1 MKLYERLVTDLKG
14 LIDGGTLR
22 PGDRLPSVRKL
33 TRSHNVSPGTV
44 LQAYG
49 VLEDS
54 GWVEARARS
63 GYYVLPR
70 RQIQFPT
77 PSIYRPDGATHR
89 VDVGELVFDVL
100 SAATDRNLVPF
111 GSAFHSASL
120 YPLRALAR
128 SFAAGTRYLSPWEQL
143 DNLMAGSTELR
154 RMISHGYLEQGSTVA
169 PDDIIITA
177 GAMEG
182 LNLCLQTVTSPGDVV
197 AVESPAFYGALQAI
211 EAWGL
216 RAVEIPTDPVTG
228 VDLDALESALQ
239 RHPIKA
245 CWFMT
250 NFQNPLGSLMPED
263 SKRELVQLLTRHE
276 VPLIEDD
283 VYMELY
289 FNDAPKPAKAFDTE
303 GIVMHCSSYSKSLA
317 PGYRV
322 GWVAPGRYRNAL
334 IKRKVTM
341 TVATS
346 VPAQLAVTEYLKR
359 GGYGRHLR
367 QLRNAL
373 EMQQGQMLQN
383 IARYF
388 PDDCRTTV
396 PEGGY
401 FLWVEL
407 PESVDS
413 LELHKSAMNA
423 GISTSPG
430 PMFSAQRGFRNCVRL
445 NYGHPWDESTET
457 AMRHLGDLIKKQL
470 VA

>member
-1 MKLYERLVTDLKG
+1 MKLYERLVVDLKE
-14 LIDGGTLR
+14 LIEGGTLQ

-33 TRSHNVSPGTV
+33 TRSHNISPGTV

-70 RQIQFPT
+70 RHIQFPR
-77 PSIYRPDGATHR
+77 PSVYQPDEGTR
-89 VDVGELVFDVL
+89 KVDVGELVFDVL

-111 GSAFHSASL
+111 GSAFPSASL

-143 DNLMAGSTELR
+143 DNLMAGSTDLR
-154 RMISHGYLEQGSTVA
+154 RIISHGYLEAGCTVP

-182 LNLCLQTVTSPGDVV
+182 LNLCLQAVTQPGDVV

-216 RAVEIPTDPVTG
+216 HAVQIPTDPVLG
-228 VDLDALESALQ
+228 VDLDALETALQ

-250 NFQNPLGSLMPED
+250 NFQNPLGSLMPEKA
-263 SKRELVQLLTRHE
+263 KRELVQLLTRYE

-283 VYMELY
+283 VYSELY
-289 FNDAPKPAKAFDTE
+289 FNEAPKPAKAFDTD
-303 GIVMHCSSYSKSLA
+303 GIVIHCSSYSKSLA

-322 GWVAPGRYRNAL
+322 GWVAPGRYRNVL
-334 IKRKVTM
+334 LKRKVTM

-346 VPAQLAVTEYLKR
+346 VPSQLAVTEYLKR
-359 GGYGRHLR
+359 GGYERHLR

-373 EMQQGQMLQN
+373 EIQQAQMLQN

-388 PDDCRTTV
+388 PAGCATTV

-407 PESVDS
+407 PESVDT
-413 LELHKSAMNA
+413 LELHQSAMHA

-430 PMFSAQRGFRNCVRL
+430 PMFSAQRGFRNCLRL
-445 NYGHPWDESTET
+445 NYGHPWDESMEA
-457 AMRHLGDLIKKQL
+457 AMKRLGGLIEKQL
-470 VA
+470 G

>member
-1 MKLYERLVTDLKG
+1 MKLYERLVIDLKH
-14 LIDGGTLR
+14 LIEGGTLQ

-33 TRSHNVSPGTV
+33 TKSHNVSPGTV

-49 VLEDS
+49 VLEDA
-54 GWVEARARS
+54 GWIEARARS
-63 GYYVLPR
+63 GYYVST
-70 RQIQFPT
+70 RQHVQFPS
-77 PSIYRPDGATHR
+77 PSLYHPDGNLHT
-89 VDVGELVFDVL
+89 VDVGDLAYAVL
-100 SAATDRNLVPF
+100 SAATDRTVVPF
-111 GSAFHSASL
+111 GSAFPSASL

-128 SFAAGTRYLSPWEQL
+128 SFAAGTRYDNPWEQL

-154 RMISHGYLEQGSTVA
+154 RIISHGYLEHGCTVS

-182 LNLCLQTVTSPGDVV
+182 LNLCLQTVTRPGDVV
-197 AVESPAFYGALQAI
+197 AIESPAFYGALQAI

-216 RAVEIPTDPVTG
+216 QAVEIPTDPVDG
-228 VDLDALESALQ
+228 VDLNALESALQ

-250 NFQNPLGSLMPED
+250 TLQNPLGSLMPEGR
-263 SKRELVQLLTRHE
+263 KRELVQLLARHQ

-283 VYMELY
+283 VYSELY
-289 FNDAPKPAKAFDTE
+289 FNEAPKPAKAFDTE

-322 GWVAPGRYRNAL
+322 GWVAPGRYREAL
-334 IKRKVTM
+334 IKRKVTL

-346 VPAQLAVTEYLKR
+346 VPSQLAVTEYLKR

-367 QLRNAL
+367 QLRNTL
-373 EMQQGQMLQN
+373 EILQAQMLQN

-388 PDDCRTTV
+388 PEGCRTTV

-401 FLWVEL
+401 FLWIEL
-407 PESVDS
+407 PESVDT
-413 LELHKSAMNA
+413 LQLHKAAMSE

-430 PMFSAQRGFRNCVRL
+430 PMFSAQRGFRNSLRL
-445 NYGHPWDESTET
+445 NYGHPWDEQIESGLK
-457 AMRHLGDLIKKQL
+457 RLGELIKKQC
-470 VA
+470 